1 MENQPSAQVDTVV
14 ADESQGSGVQKRID
28 ELTAARRQ
36 AEERERA
43 VQQQL
48 METTAQMAQLAMQA
62 RQAQQPPPAP
72 PPDPLAQFKDSLDPT
87 TAQAIQAAVE
97 ATRRQMEAQYA
108 PMFAQQAAQMAGYA
122 VQAEAA
128 NIKGLPAEVTQRAAI
143 LAADWRSRG
152 INLPVGDAINFAL
165 GEYQRGQLTKAAAVS
180 GYDPS
185 RQPPATIQGF
195 TPAPQTQ
202 TRALPQNFD
211 QLNRAQQNAALEAA
225 GILDAPL

>member
-1 MENQPSAQVDTVV
+1 MDNQASAQLDTVV
-14 ADESQGSGVQKRID
+14 ADDTQGGGVQTRIN

-36 AEERERA
+36 SEEREKA
-43 VQQQL
+43 LQTQL

-62 RQAQQPPPAP
+62 RQAQQPAP
-72 PPDPLAQFKDSLDPT
+72 QAPVDPLAQYKDSLDPT
-87 TAQAIQAAVE
+87 VTAAIQAAVAE
-97 ATRRQMEAQYA
+97 TQRRMQAQYE
-108 PMFAQQAAQMAGYA
+108 PMFAQQAAQMAGFA

-128 NIKGLPAEVTQRAAI
+128 NIKGLPPEVTQRAAV

-152 INLPVGDAINFAL
+152 IQLPVGDAINFAL

-180 GYDPS
+180 GYN
-185 RQPPATIQGF
+185 PAAQSPGTIPGF

-202 TRALPQNFD
+202 MRALPTNFD
-211 QLNRAQQNAALEAA
+211 QLNRNQQNAALEAA